1 MESPSSSNK
10 VDGNLSHHS
19 TPSSDDEATLNLE
32 TKASR
37 SSSDSK
43 QRHGREQDLEMGG
56 SQEAA
61 CQSDSRSTG
70 SDHDNQ
76 EKASRQSS
84 SRDDPTPTD
93 PDIVWWDSDTDPEN
107 PHHWPKWRKLTNCG
121 LISLLTLIEPL
132 ASSIFA
138 PGIPELMRDFEST
151 NSELGAFVMS
161 VYVLGFAFG
170 PMILAPLSEMWG
182 RIPVYHVCNVFFL
195 AFTIACAVAPSL
207 DTLIVFRFLAGTF
220 GAAPMTNGGGSIADM
235 FPAEE
240 RAGVMA
246 VFSVGPLIGPI
257 IGPVIGGFLTDAK
270 GWRWDFWL
278 IAIISGAI
286 MLGMFVTMKE
296 SYAPIILERK
306 AIRLRKET
314 GNDRLRSKLDA
325 GLTKNELLK
334 RCIVR
339 PAKMLIF
346 SPICSIFAVYLAIV
360 YGYLYLLFTSVPYV
374 FEDAYGFST
383 KTVGLVY
390 LGLGI
395 GSFVGMGW
403 FAFDSNKEVKKQMA
417 VDNLKPEARLKLLPA
432 AAIIFPIGFFI
443 YGWTADFKT
452 HWMAPIIGLAII
464 GIGNLVC
471 FMAICV
477 YLVDAFEMYAAS
489 ALAANTI
496 MRSVAGATLPLCG
509 MKMYNAMGLGWG
521 NSMLGFIAVALIPIP
536 FLVLRYGEKLRKK
549 YDISNL

>member
-1 MESPSSSNK
+1 MASPSSSSK
-10 VDGNLSHHS
+10 VDGNLSRHS
-19 TPSSDDEATLNLE
+19 TPTSDDEATLNLE

-37 SSSDSK
+37 TSTDSK
-43 QRHGREQDLEMGG
+43 QRNGREEDLEMGT
-56 SQEAA
+56 SQQAA
-61 CQSDSRSTG
+61 CQSDSP
-70 SDHDNQ
+70 SDNDNQ
-76 EKASRQSS
+76 EKESRQSD
-84 SRDDPTPTD
+84 SRDDSSPND

-107 PHHWPKWRKLTNCG
+107 PYHWPKWRKLTNCG

-182 RIPVYHVCNVFFL
+182 RVPVYHVCNVFFL

-257 IGPVIGGFLTDAK
+257 IGPVIGGFLTEAK
-270 GWRWDFWL
+270 GWRWDFWV
-278 IAIISGAI
+278 IAMVSGAI
-286 MLGMFVTMKE
+286 MIGMFVTMKE
-296 SYAPIILERK
+296 SYAPVILERK
-306 AIRLRKET
+306 TIRLRKET
-314 GNDRLRSKLDA
+314 GNDRLRSKLDT

-339 PAKMLIF
+339 PAKLLVF
-346 SPICSIFAVYLAIV
+346 SPICTIFAVYLAII

-374 FEDAYGFST
+374 FEEAYGFST

-417 VDNLKPEARLKLLPA
+417 VDNFKPESRLKLLPA

-477 YLVDAFEMYAAS
+477 YLVDAYEMYAAS

-509 MKMYNAMGLGWG
+509 MKMYNALGLGWG

-536 FLVLRYGEKLRKK
+536 FLILRYGEMLRKK
-549 YDISNL
+549 YEISNL

>member
-1 MESPSSSNK
+1 MASPSSSSK
-10 VDGNLSHHS
+10 VDGNLSRHS
-19 TPSSDDEATLNLE
+19 TPTSDDEATLNLE

-37 SSSDSK
+37 TSTDSK
-43 QRHGREQDLEMGG
+43 QCNGREEDLEMGG
-56 SQEAA
+56 AA
-61 CQSDSRSTG
+61 CQSDSP
-70 SDHDNQ
+70 SDNDNQ
-76 EKASRQSS
+76 EKIRRSN
-84 SRDDPTPTD
+84 SRDDSSPND
-93 PDIVWWDSDTDPEN
+93 PNIVWWDSDTDPEN
-107 PHHWPKWRKLTNCG
+107 PYHWPKWRKLTNCG

-138 PGIPELMRDFEST
+138 PGIPELMRDFESE

-182 RIPVYHVCNVFFL
+182 RVPVYHVCNVFFL

-270 GWRWDFWL
+270 GWRWDFWV
-278 IAIISGAI
+278 IAMVSGAI

-296 SYAPIILERK
+296 SYAPVILERK
-306 AIRLRKET
+306 TIRLRKET
-314 GNDRLRSKLDA
+314 SNDRLRSKLDT

-339 PAKMLIF
+339 PAKLLVF
-346 SPICSIFAVYLAIV
+346 SPICTIFAVYLAII

-374 FEDAYGFST
+374 FEEAYGFST

-417 VDNLKPEARLKLLPA
+417 VDNFKPESRLKLLPA

-477 YLVDAFEMYAAS
+477 YLVDAYEMYAAS

-496 MRSVAGATLPLCG
+496 MRSIAGATLPLCG
-509 MKMYNAMGLGWG
+509 MKMYNAIGLGWG

-536 FLVLRYGEKLRKK
+536 FLILRYGEMLRKK
-549 YDISNL
+549 YEISNL

>member
-1 MESPSSSNK
+1 MGRNQEVSCQPDSPSN
-10 VDGNLSHHS
+10 
-19 TPSSDDEATLNLE
+19 
-32 TKASR
+32 
-37 SSSDSK
+37 
-43 QRHGREQDLEMGG
+43 G
-56 SQEAA
+56 S
-61 CQSDSRSTG
+61 G
-70 SDHDNQ
+70 DNQ
-76 EKASRQSS
+76 EKAGRQSDSQDDS
-84 SRDDPTPTD
+84 SAND
-93 PDIVWWDSDTDPEN
+93 PDLVGWDNDTDPEN
-107 PHHWPKWRKLTNCG
+107 PYHWPKWRKLTNCG

-151 NSELGAFVMS
+151 NSELAAFVMS

-182 RIPVYHVCNVFFL
+182 RVPVYHVCNIFFL

-207 DTLIVFRFLAGTF
+207 DSLIVFRFLAGTF

-246 VFSVGPLIGPI
+246 VFSIGPLIGPI
-257 IGPVIGGFLTDAK
+257 IGPVIGGFLTEAK

-278 IAIISGAI
+278 IAMVSGAI
-286 MLGMFVTMKE
+286 TVGMFLTMKE

-306 AIRLRKET
+306 TIRLRKET
-314 GNDRLRSKLDA
+314 GNDRLRSKLDT
-325 GLTKNELLK
+325 GLTRNELLK

-339 PAKMLIF
+339 PAKLLVF
-346 SPICSIFAVYLAIV
+346 SPICTIFAVYLAII
-360 YGYLYLLFTSVPYV
+360 YGYLYLLFASVPYV
-374 FEDAYGFST
+374 FEEAYNFST
-383 KTVGLVY
+383 KAVGLVY

-395 GSFVGMGW
+395 GSFVGMAW

-417 VDNLKPEARLKLLPA
+417 VANFKPEARLKLLPV

-452 HWMAPIIGLAII
+452 HWIAPILGLAII
-464 GIGNLVC
+464 GIGKVLLPHFRNTSDQLGNLVC

-477 YLVDAFEMYAAS
+477 YLVDAYEMYAAS

-496 MRSVAGATLPLCG
+496 MRSIAGATLPLCG
-509 MKMYNAMGLGWG
+509 MRMYNALGLGWG
-521 NSMLGFIAVALIPIP
+521 NSMLGFIAFALIPIP
-536 FLVLRYGEKLRKK
+536 FLVLRYGEMLRKK
-549 YDISNL
+549 YEISNL

>member
-1 MESPSSSNK
+1 MASSSTPNK
-10 VDGNLSHHS
+10 VDGNPSRHS
-19 TPSSDDEATLNLE
+19 TPTSDDEATLNLE
-32 TKASR
+32 KASR
-37 SSSDSK
+37 TSTDSK
-43 QRHGREQDLEMGG
+43 QRNVREEDLEMGS

-61 CQSDSRSTG
+61 CQSDSPSN
-70 SDHDNQ
+70 DDNQ
-76 EKASRQSS
+76 EKPSRQSNSQDDS
-84 SRDDPTPTD
+84 SPND

-107 PHHWPKWRKLTNCG
+107 PYHWPKWRKLTNCG

-138 PGIPELMRDFEST
+138 PGIPGLMRDFEST
-151 NSELGAFVMS
+151 NTELGAFVMS

-182 RIPVYHVCNVFFL
+182 RVPVYHVCNVFFL

-257 IGPVIGGFLTDAK
+257 IGPVIGGFLTEAK
-270 GWRWDFWL
+270 GWRWDFWV
-278 IAIISGAI
+278 IAMVSGAI

-296 SYAPIILERK
+296 SYAPVILERK
-306 AIRLRKET
+306 TIRLRKET
-314 GNDRLRSKLDA
+314 GNERLRSKLDT

-339 PAKMLIF
+339 PAKLLIF
-346 SPICSIFAVYLAIV
+346 SPICSIFAVYLAII

-403 FAFDSNKEVKKQMA
+403 FAFDSNKEVKKQLA
-417 VDNLKPEARLKLLPA
+417 VDNFKPEARLKLLPA

-477 YLVDAFEMYAAS
+477 YLVDAYEMYAAS

-509 MKMYNAMGLGWG
+509 MKMYNALGLGWG

-536 FLVLRYGEKLRKK
+536 FLILRYGEMLRKK

>member
-1 MESPSSSNK
+1 
-10 VDGNLSHHS
+10 
-19 TPSSDDEATLNLE
+19 
-32 TKASR
+32 
-37 SSSDSK
+37 
-43 QRHGREQDLEMGG
+43 MGG
-56 SQEAA
+56 AA
-61 CQSDSRSTG
+61 CQSDSPSN
-70 SDHDNQ
+70 DNQ
-76 EKASRQSS
+76 EKDTRQSS
-84 SRDDPTPTD
+84 EDDSSPND

-107 PHHWPKWRKLTNCG
+107 PYHWPKWRKLSNCG

-138 PGIPELMRDFEST
+138 PGIPDLMRDFEST
-151 NSELGAFVMS
+151 NTELGAFVMS
-161 VYVLGFAFG
+161 
-170 PMILAPLSEMWG
+170 MWG
-182 RIPVYHVCNVFFL
+182 RVPVYHVCNVFFL

-270 GWRWDFWL
+270 GWRWDFWV
-278 IAIISGAI
+278 IAMVSGAI

-296 SYAPIILERK
+296 SYAPVILERK
-306 AIRLRKET
+306 TIRLRKET
-314 GNDRLRSKLDA
+314 GNDRLRSKLDT

-339 PAKMLIF
+339 PAKLLIF
-346 SPICSIFAVYLAIV
+346 SPICTIFAVYLAII

-374 FEDAYGFST
+374 FEDAYEFST

-403 FAFDSNKEVKKQMA
+403 FAFDSNKEVKKQLA
-417 VDNLKPEARLKLLPA
+417 VDNFKPEARLKLLPA

-477 YLVDAFEMYAAS
+477 YLVDAYEMYAAS

-496 MRSVAGATLPLCG
+496 MRSVAGATLPL
-509 MKMYNAMGLGWG
+509 
-521 NSMLGFIAVALIPIP
+521 MLGFIAVALIPIP
-536 FLVLRYGEKLRKK
+536 FLILKYGEMLRKK
-549 YDISNL
+549 YEIKNL

>member
-1 MESPSSSNK
+1 MEPPTSRDKIPDSG
-10 VDGNLSHHS
+10 DLSRHS
-19 TPSSDDEATLNLE
+19 TPSSDDETLQLE
-32 TKASR
+32 AKVSQ
-37 SSSDSK
+37 SSEESK
-43 QRHGREQDLEMGG
+43 LRRTQEDADLEKGTKQG
-56 SQEAA
+56 TDGE
-61 CQSDSRSTG
+61 D
-70 SDHDNQ
+70 
-76 EKASRQSS
+76 ASATN
-84 SRDDPTPTD
+84 DPN
-93 PDIVWWDSDTDPEN
+93 IVWWDGDADPEN
-107 PHHWPKWRKLTNCG
+107 PYHWPKWRKLSNCG
-121 LISLLTLIEPL
+121 LISMLTLIEPL

-138 PGIPELMRDFEST
+138 PGIPELMRDFESSNT
-151 NSELGAFVMS
+151 ELAAFVMS

-195 AFTIACAVAPSL
+195 AFTIACAVAPDLNS
-207 DTLIVFRFLAGTF
+207 LIVFRFLAGTF

-257 IGPVIGGFLTDAK
+257 IGPVIGGFLTEAK
-270 GWRWDFWL
+270 GWRWDFWV
-278 IAIISGAI
+278 IAIVSGAI
-286 MLGMFVTMKE
+286 SIGMVFTMKE
-296 SYAPIILERK
+296 SYAPVILERK
-306 AIRLRKET
+306 TRRLRQET
-314 GNDRLRSKLDA
+314 GNDRLRSKLDS
-325 GLTKNELLK
+325 GLTSKELFK

-339 PAKMLIF
+339 PAKLLVF
-346 SPICSIFAVYLAIV
+346 SPICTIFAVYLALV

-374 FEDAYGFST
+374 FEDTYEFST

-403 FAFDSNKEVKKQMA
+403 FAVDSNNEVKKQMA
-417 VDNLKPEARLKLLPA
+417 IDNFKPEARLKLLPI
-432 AAIIFPIGFFI
+432 AAIIFPCGFFV
-443 YGWTADFKT
+443 YGWTADYKT
-452 HWMAPIIGLAII
+452 HWIAPIIGLAII
-464 GIGNLVC
+464 GIGNLLC

-477 YLVDAFEMYAAS
+477 YLVDAYEMYAAS

-509 MKMYNAMGLGWG
+509 LRMYDALGLGWG

-536 FLVLRYGEKLRKK
+536 FLILRYGEKLRKK
-549 YDISNL
+549 YEIENL

>member
-1 MESPSSSNK
+1 MASSSSSNK
-10 VDGNLSHHS
+10 VNGNLSRHS
-19 TPSSDDEATLNLE
+19 SPSSDDEATLNLE

-37 SSSDSK
+37 TSIDSK
-43 QRHGREQDLEMGG
+43 QRNVREEDLEMGG
-56 SQEAA
+56 AA
-61 CQSDSRSTG
+61 CQSDSPSN
-70 SDHDNQ
+70 DNQ
-76 EKASRQSS
+76 EKDTRQSS
-84 SRDDPTPTD
+84 EDDSSPND

-107 PHHWPKWRKLTNCG
+107 PYHWPKWRKLSNCG

-138 PGIPELMRDFEST
+138 PGIPDLMRDFEST
-151 NSELGAFVMS
+151 NTELGAFVMS

-182 RIPVYHVCNVFFL
+182 RVPVYHVCNVFFL

-270 GWRWDFWL
+270 GWRWDFWV
-278 IAIISGAI
+278 IAMVSGAI

-296 SYAPIILERK
+296 SYAPVILERK
-306 AIRLRKET
+306 TIRLRKET
-314 GNDRLRSKLDA
+314 GNDRLRSKLDT

-339 PAKMLIF
+339 PAKLLIF
-346 SPICSIFAVYLAIV
+346 SPICTIFAVYLAII

-374 FEDAYGFST
+374 FEDAYEFST

-403 FAFDSNKEVKKQMA
+403 FAFDSNKEVKKQLA
-417 VDNLKPEARLKLLPA
+417 VDNFKPEARLKLLPA

-477 YLVDAFEMYAAS
+477 YLVDAYEMYAAS

-509 MKMYNAMGLGWG
+509 MKMYNALGLGWG

-536 FLVLRYGEKLRKK
+536 FLILKYGEMLRKK
-549 YDISNL
+549 YEIKNL